1 MVFPGG
7 YCGGDDPHAA
17 PLATVLRR
25 AIEQAGAVVEPV
37 MYDDLLDRDRFLTG
51 HCVETAVRDKFFR
64 ADQDRDWPSAEA

>member
-51 HCVETAVRDKFFR
+51 HCV
-64 ADQDRDWPSAEA
+64 P